1 MWAREQVG
9 DPVPSLPGMVRE
21 GLKTTVL
28 LGDSEAF
35 AEHSAGQTSV
45 LLIKGRGPPC
55 TEPGVVL
62 PGRPP
67 QRGTNSSSCL
77 FRELNVFSFA
87 AIIFILK
94 NSSLTFNE
102 AFPFER

>member
-9 DPVPSLPGMVRE
+9 DPVPSLPGVARE

-87 AIIFILK
+87 AHHFH
-94 NSSLTFNE
+94 
-102 AFPFER
+102 FEKFQLDF